1 MKVKEL
7 IEVLSQLNPELMV
20 AGYEG
25 GVNEVDKSELSDIE
39 LNVNDFSNLNNYYN
53 FKRKITQAQ
62 KALNEASLYLT
73 ENEKNEWR
81 IQIDD
86 VKYQLDRFVFED

>member
-7 IEVLSQLNPELMV
+7 IEALSQLNPELMV

-25 GVNEVDKSELSDIE
+25 GVNEVDKSELCDIK
-39 LNVNDFSNLNNYYN
+39 LNVNDFSKLNNYYN

-73 ENEKNEWR
+73 ENEKNEWC
-81 IQIDD
+81 IQLDD

>member
-1 MKVKEL
+1 MM
-7 IEVLSQLNPELMV
+7 LSQIIHSSP
-20 AGYEG
+20 
-25 GVNEVDKSELSDIE
+25 DK
-39 LNVNDFSNLNNYYN
+39 FSNLNNYYN
-53 FKRKITQAQ
+53 FKRKIQEAQ

-73 ENEKNEWR
+73 ENEKNEWC

>member
-1 MKVKEL
+1 MPMM
-7 IEVLSQLNPELMV
+7 LSQIIHSSP
-20 AGYEG
+20 
-25 GVNEVDKSELSDIE
+25 DK
-39 LNVNDFSNLNNYYN
+39 FSNLNNYYN
-53 FKRKITQAQ
+53 FKRKIQEAQ

-73 ENEKNEWR
+73 ENEKNEWC

>member
-1 MKVKEL
+1 MPM
-7 IEVLSQLNPELMV
+7 ILSEIIHSSP
-20 AGYEG
+20 
-25 GVNEVDKSELSDIE
+25 DK
-39 LNVNDFSNLNNYYN
+39 FSNLNNYYN
-53 FKRKITQAQ
+53 FKRKITEAQ

-73 ENEKNEWR
+73 ENEKNEWC

>member
-1 MKVKEL
+1 MPM
-7 IEVLSQLNPELMV
+7 ILSEIIHSSP
-20 AGYEG
+20 
-25 GVNEVDKSELSDIE
+25 DK
-39 LNVNDFSNLNNYYN
+39 FSNLNNYYN
-53 FKRKITQAQ
+53 FKRKIQEAQ

-73 ENEKNEWR
+73 ENEKNEWC

>member
-1 MKVKEL
+1 MPMM
-7 IEVLSQLNPELMV
+7 ISQIIHSSP
-20 AGYEG
+20 
-25 GVNEVDKSELSDIE
+25 DK
-39 LNVNDFSNLNNYYN
+39 FSNLNNYYN
-53 FKRKITQAQ
+53 FKRKIQEAQ

-73 ENEKNEWR
+73 ENEKNEWC

>member
-1 MKVKEL
+1 MM
-7 IEVLSQLNPELMV
+7 LSEIIHSSP
-20 AGYEG
+20 
-25 GVNEVDKSELSDIE
+25 DK
-39 LNVNDFSNLNNYYN
+39 FSNLKNYYN

-62 KALNEASLYLT
+62 KTLNEASLYLT
-73 ENEKNEWR
+73 ENEKNEWC

>member
-1 MKVKEL
+1 M
-7 IEVLSQLNPELMV
+7 ILSEIIHSSP
-20 AGYEG
+20 
-25 GVNEVDKSELSDIE
+25 DK
-39 LNVNDFSNLNNYYN
+39 FSNLNNYYN
-53 FKRKITQAQ
+53 FKQRIQKAQ

-73 ENEKNEWR
+73 ENEKNEWC

>member
-1 MKVKEL
+1 MPM
-7 IEVLSQLNPELMV
+7 ILSEIIHSSP
-20 AGYEG
+20 
-25 GVNEVDKSELSDIE
+25 DK
-39 LNVNDFSNLNNYYN
+39 FSNLNNYYN
-53 FKRKITQAQ
+53 FKHRIQKAQ

-73 ENEKNEWR
+73 ENEKNEWC